1 MALITDE
8 QKKLIYAQHGVTED
22 EYELS
27 LDGDN
32 YSLRPRF
39 KPQVQP
45 PEPSSS
51 VTPLA
56 TKNIPSAAESLGRGA
71 ASSILPTAGGLL
83 AAAGT
88 MAVLP
93 EPFVSK
99 IGALG
104 ALGLA
109 GVAGL
114 AGSMGASKIQEAVVP
129 DSLQQKFFTRPEDV
143 QENPIATA
151 AGGFIP
157 SALAFRPSVKDL
169 GTLASGVKN
178 LGNVARGAEGAL
190 TAAEQAALLNATAN
204 IAPAAGMEAYD
215 ILSGN
220 KPFNPLESAANVLPG
235 ALFTRPTALG
245 RRLGF
250 ADPTSPEAPVIDEQT
265 VPPQNNIPE
274 QKPAPIASKEGVQS
288 GIPAEGVVIRNG
300 KAIPLGTAIKKTDLT
315 GETRTEIVGE
325 DQARPVK
332 SAVASAEVI
341 ENASLAEQKRVD
353 YETSLREKAKQDAEE
368 VYRKAYEEAAKGKL
382 IGSAVARPEETVK
395 PIATTE
401 LGREI
406 LPDYTGVQEADMEA
420 NLRTPK
426 TDAEWAQEEF
436 DKRAKYQPAE
446 ESIDP
451 QKLQQ
456 MEDKWK
462 EDFEREA
469 TRRGMTVKYVDELPK
484 GNRGMYEP
492 SKRAVTIARKSAT
505 KDTFSH
511 EVGHGYVE
519 DLLATGRKGD
529 EQQILRGLE
538 FADPE
543 GRKFATKADWDM
555 LPDDQKRLID
565 ERFVQQLGESGAKLR
580 EVELYGTKRQKFKQ
594 WLGDVGSNLKY
605 KLGLGG
611 AEDVSRKT
619 AVGQRFDQPEYTAR
633 KEVKDNLTTPK
644 MQEAA
649 DKSDYDQYQE
659 VQAKLKEQF
668 AKGDFSSPEFQK
680 LWQESENIKNRNGG
694 HVPKPPEA
702 KTQGPL
708 DNTDYNY
715 YKTRL
720 ANPELLDKAIKIHY
734 ANNPNV
740 ELAVPVGG
748 SRKSGTVGS
757 AGLTKEEAIKVAQQ
771 LQGKEGFP
779 DIVIKSKN
787 IRGIDYYNVQW
798 GKPTPKNHP
807 FGGEEWHKL
816 GEQFGYKKNA
826 PKMQGASEDPEAKPF
841 FLDSRYDKV
850 AKLGPTGK
858 ELSENLK
865 RFDSEASRL
874 EGQVGNKIISHFS
887 DYSEKEVQRVAEY
900 RHAKSNGLDTKITL
914 TANERALKDKLDATY
929 KDIGKMV
936 QDSGLLVKAGEDFRK
951 MILKEDGYQPN
962 VISQKV
968 IHAWQNR
975 TADAAKYDKLYIDYM
990 VKKGM
995 PEAEA
1000 KTTLQEYKQAVGN
1013 AGLTP
1018 DIEFNAIRK
1027 AEGLGLPWEL
1037 VEQNPAVAARRYGRR
1052 VANDLAFF
1060 KYIQDDPRMLKALG
1074 MKSQEGKTAE
1084 ELAKEKGVKLEDVE
1098 WIGNDETVKAAKR
1111 SLLGVDLSQ
1120 NPVANAAIRAIGNSV
1135 MQTGT
1140 AIRNIVG
1147 LPTAVAGYYGVGP
1160 KTILEALVKMP
1171 QRAARAFENNAVRA
1185 SFGDLEAGGI
1195 IEGNPNKFVQLAD
1208 KYSQFM
1214 RKWTGRDFSDK
1225 FEGEFT
1231 YSLGETLAAQWF
1243 AQAKIGDIKARR
1255 MLNRFGT
1262 TVDGLKSKFLP
1273 KEKITQEDI
1282 SKVAKNFVDATRGSY
1297 GPSGLPS
1304 FAIEG
1309 GAAPMVSLARWSI
1322 EKMNTFQKDIVRPI
1336 TEHGDWMP
1344 LLKTSF
1350 AGLLTG
1356 AAIEQLNELL
1366 AGKRGSDATIQE
1378 TFAEADIENVTAKV
1392 IGLLQLGGFGGMIG
1406 EAAKAG
1412 MATAQGKDVKFN
1424 NPVSMPA
1431 TTMAE
1436 TYWQQ
1441 TAFALEAAQQGEDK
1455 LEVLAELMK
1464 NILKATYQNYR
1475 YADANFVS
1483 PEEAERKEKFRDMRV
1498 YSELK
1503 HEPPQARGNT
1513 NPYLGMAAREFKRA
1527 DTMEEAVSSLP
1538 GAIDTAVKKSGGDY
1552 SKLKE
1557 GIEGLKRN
1565 SYQTFPKDPVQAFQY
1580 YQYLSET
1587 LGPEEARARYEDYLK
1602 QSMVNKV
1609 KNQMVPSL

>member
-56 TKNIPSAAESLGRGA
+56 AKNIPSAAESLGRGA

-114 AGSMGASKIQEAVVP
+114 AGSIGASKIQEAVVP
-129 DSLQQKFFTRPEDV
+129 EDIQQKFFTRPEDV

-215 ILSGN
+215 VLSGN

-245 RRLGF
+245 RWLDF
-250 ADPTSPEAPVIDEQT
+250 ADPTSSEAPVIDEQT
-265 VPPQNNIPE
+265 VPPQNSIPE
-274 QKPAPIASKEGVQS
+274 QKPAPIATKEGVQS
-288 GIPAEGVVIRNG
+288 GIPAEGVVIREG
-300 KAIPLGTAIKKTDLT
+300 EAIPLGKAIKKTDLT

-382 IGSAVARPEETVK
+382 IGSEVTRPEQTAK

-401 LGREI
+401 LGKEI

-469 TRRGMTVKYVDELPK
+469 TRRGMTVKYVDELPNK
-484 GNRGMYEP
+484 SRGMYEP

-543 GRKFATKADWDM
+543 GRKFKTKADWDM

-633 KEVKDNLTTPK
+633 KEVKDNLATPK

-668 AKGDFSSPEFQK
+668 AKGDFSSPEFQR

-702 KTQGPL
+702 KTQGP
-708 DNTDYNY
+708 
-715 YKTRL
+715 
-720 ANPELLDKAIKIHY
+720 
-734 ANNPNV
+734 
-740 ELAVPVGG
+740 
-748 SRKSGTVGS
+748 
-757 AGLTKEEAIKVAQQ
+757 
-771 LQGKEGFP
+771 
-779 DIVIKSKN
+779 
-787 IRGIDYYNVQW
+787 
-798 GKPTPKNHP
+798 
-807 FGGEEWHKL
+807 
-816 GEQFGYKKNA
+816 
-826 PKMQGASEDPEAKPF
+826 SEDPNAKPF
-841 FLDSRYDKV
+841 FLPSRYDKV

-1111 SLLGVDLSQ
+1111 SLLGVDLPQ

-1243 AQAKIGDIKARR
+1243 AQAKTGDIKARR

-1344 LLKTSF
+1344 LLKTAF

-1431 TTMAE
+1431 ATMAE

-1538 GAIDTAVKKSGGDY
+1538 RAIDTAVKKSGGDY